1 MREAPDTVDK
11 TYRAPFHELRIHQM
25 NNAYTQLINEKP
37 RLGRFTWGELMT
49 GHVDEF
55 QDSLY
60 PGRDVGGVL
69 FADMILYYMS
79 RLPQKHK

>member
-1 MREAPDTVDK
+1 MNQTPNTVDK

-25 NNAYTQLINEKP
+25 NNAYTQLINRKP
-37 RLGRFTWGELMT
+37 RLNRFTWGELIT

-55 QDSLY
+55 QDSLH
-60 PGRDVGGVL
+60 PGKEVGGVL

-79 RLPQKHK
+79 RL